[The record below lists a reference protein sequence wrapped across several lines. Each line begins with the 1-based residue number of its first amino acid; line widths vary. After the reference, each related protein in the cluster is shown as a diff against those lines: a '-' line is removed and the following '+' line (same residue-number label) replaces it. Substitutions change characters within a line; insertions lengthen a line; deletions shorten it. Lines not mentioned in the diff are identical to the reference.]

1 MKHLKKFEGNN
12 AYNQFK
18 KSPNYVW
25 PNVSKIDIDL
35 SSFTMDY
42 HKEENNIIRYWA
54 PSKLPETTSNKSGGL
69 HTDKFNTTITE
80 HTFEN
85 GMGVI
90 KFANNVTELIGTN
103 NQGEYGAFGNSN
115 ITHIILP
122 NTITNIGRCSFY
134 KCQSLIN
141 IELSS
146 ILKSI
151 GYDAF
156 NTCNN
161 LLSIKLPDTVESIG
175 QSAFIGCSNLTSI
188 KLSES
193 LISIGGY
200 AFDGCSSL
208 TSLIIPKNVTS
219 IGTAQFGSFQNCS
232 SLTSIKVHPNNT
244 IYNSNNNC
252 NAIIKTNTNELVQ
265 GCKNTIIPSNITK
278 ICNHAFS
285 GCTSI
290 TSISLH
296 EGITN
301 IGINAFYRCTGL
313 TSIIL
318 PSTINFIDDY
328 AFENCSNL
336 TSITINAIEVPE
348 LDESVFDNTN
358 NCPIYV
364 PAESVDAYKAAEE
377 WSNYA
382 SRIQAIPE

>member
-1 MKHLKKFEGNN
+1 MKYLKKFADNN

-25 PNVSKIDIDL
+25 PNASKVDIDS

-90 KFANNVTELIGTN
+90 KFADNVTELIGTN
-103 NQGEYGAFGNSN
+103 NQAEYGAFGNAN

-122 NTITNIGRCSFY
+122 NTITSIGKCSFY
-134 KCQSLIN
+134 ECQSLIN

-146 ILKSI
+146 MLKSI
-151 GYDAF
+151 SDGAF
-156 NTCNN
+156 IGCNN
-161 LLSIKLPDTVESIG
+161 LLSVKLPDTVESIG
-175 QSAFIGCSNLTSI
+175 LNAFSRCSSLTSI

-193 LISIGGY
+193 LISIHDS
-200 AFDGCSSL
+200 AFYGCSSL
-208 TSLIIPKNVTS
+208 ISLIIPKNVTS
-219 IGTAQFGSFQNCS
+219 IGDGYSGSFNNCS

-278 ICNHAFS
+278 ICNNAFYGCS
-285 GCTSI
+285 GL
-290 TSISLH
+290 TSISLY
-296 EGITN
+296 EGITS
-301 IGINAFYRCTGL
+301 IGSHAFSECSSL

-318 PSTINFIDDY
+318 PSTINFIDWC
-328 AFENCSNL
+328 AFQNCSNL
-336 TSITINAIEVPE
+336 TSITINAIEVPT
-348 LDESVFDNTN
+348 LDESVFENTN

-377 WSNYA
+377 WSGEA